1 MQSFMNKCVDVFLQ
15 VFIVHYVPKT
25 TWAKEIK
32 TMNDTEKTSNST
44 FIILQYHKNIKFG
57 VPERLNC

>member
-1 MQSFMNKCVDVFLQ
+1 MQSFMNKYVDVILQ
-15 VFIVHYVPKT
+15 VLIVHYGPKT

-44 FIILQYHKNIKFG
+44 LIILQYQ
-57 VPERLNC
+57 

>member
-1 MQSFMNKCVDVFLQ
+1 MQSFMNKYVDVILQ
-15 VFIVHYVPKT
+15 VLIVHYGPKT

-44 FIILQYHKNIKFG
+44 FIILQYQ
-57 VPERLNC
+57 